1 MKNRLLAPCALA
13 ALLAALAMPAAAQN
27 IAIVN
32 GKALPKERVDALT
45 MQIVRS
51 GRPVTPEMQVQ
62 IKEAVIGR
70 EVMMQE
76 AQKRGLDATGDFK
89 MQVEWAREELLIRE
103 LMADFQKSNPV
114 TDADVKAEYDRF
126 VSANQ
131 GKELKARHILV
142 ENEQQAKDLIA
153 QIKKG
158 GKFDDLAKKN
168 SKDPGSGANGG
179 DLGWAD
185 PGNYVKEFSTA
196 LGLLKKGQMTDL
208 PVKSQFGF
216 HIIRLD
222 DERATQLPKFEEVKP
237 QVLQQL
243 QQQKLARFQQ
253 ELRAKAKVE

>member
-1 MKNRLLAPCALA
+1 MKNRLLAPCAWA
-13 ALLAALAMPAAAQN
+13 VLLAALALPAHAQN

-32 GKALPKERVDALT
+32 GKALPKERVDVLT

-76 AQKRGLDATGDFK
+76 AQRRGLDATGDFK
-89 MQVEWAREELLIRE
+89 MQVEWQGEELLIRE
-103 LMADFQKSNPV
+103 LFVDFQKNNPV
-114 TDADVKAEYDRF
+114 TDADVKAEYDKF
-126 VSANQ
+126 VAASA
-131 GKELKARHILV
+131 GKELKVRHILV

-158 GKFDDLAKKN
+158 GKFDDLAKKH

-179 DLGWAD
+179 DLGWANPD
-185 PGNYVKEFSTA
+185 GYVKEFSMA
-196 LGLLKKGQMTDL
+196 VGLLKKGQTTDQ

-222 DERATQLPKFEEVKP
+222 DERPIQLPKFEEIKP

-253 ELRAKAKVE
+253 DLRAKAKVE